1 MYCLEAYYRPV
12 NWVAPLY
19 NYQPSCEIIDRV
31 IYSIDQKIVHPWAKK
46 MRSGLI
52 QQYRQRLKSLLV
64 FPALLLM
71 TLGASA
77 ADLTQLVEQRLGYMK
92 DVAAYK
98 WQHKLAIENKE
109 REAVVLD
116 AALDQ
121 GLRFG
126 LTKDSSRH
134 FFSVQILAAK
144 EIQSYWFQQ
153 WLNHP
158 DSAPENPAN
167 LERDIRPALLLLGE
181 AITAALADGNSKLTV
196 FDVRGLSSATVGHL
210 DTAAKAVTTY
220 PSRLAQVLDSGVLR
234 VGTTGDYAPFSFR
247 PGASDSSA
255 QWSGIDIDLAK
266 NLAQSLGV
274 EIQWIHTSWP
284 TLMTDLHKGRYD
296 IGMSGI
302 SINLTRQQTA
312 FFSNAYRRGGKAAL
326 IRCADS
332 STYRSL
338 ENIDQIGTRVIVN
351 PGGTNQKF
359 TNANIHKA
367 SIEVH
372 EDNRSIFD
380 EIINHNADVMFTDK
394 IEIELQTKRHPA
406 LCSAMGTQTLTY
418 SEKGFLLPQDI
429 VWKVYVDT
437 WLNTRSGDGTLEKLF
452 NKHL

>member
-1 MYCLEAYYRPV
+1 
-12 NWVAPLY
+12 
-19 NYQPSCEIIDRV
+19 
-31 IYSIDQKIVHPWAKK
+31 

-52 QQYRQRLKSLLV
+52 QQYQPLVKLLLV
-64 FPALLLM
+64 FSTVLL
-71 TLGASA
+71 TISASA
-77 ADLTQLVEQRLGYMK
+77 DELTQLVEQRLGYMK

-98 WQHKLAIENKE
+98 WQHKLAIENNE
-109 REAVVLD
+109 REAVVLN
-116 AALDQ
+116 AALNQ

-134 FFSVQILAAK
+134 FFSVQISAAK
-144 EIQSYWFQQ
+144 EIQGYWFAQ
-153 WLNHP
+153 WQNKP
-158 DSAPENPAN
+158 NSVPGNAAS
-167 LERDIRPALLLLGE
+167 LEHEIRPALLSLGE
-181 AITAALADGNSKLTV
+181 AITAALADGKTNLTGLKV
-196 FDVRGLSSATVGHL
+196 EGLSSAMASEL

-220 PSRLAQVLDSGVLR
+220 PNQLAQIVDSGVLR

-247 PGASDSSA
+247 PDSSDSSA

-266 NLAQSLGV
+266 NLAQSLGA

-284 TLMTDLHKGRYD
+284 TLMNDLHSGRYD

-312 FFSNAYRRGGKAAL
+312 FFSNAYRRGGKAPL
-326 IRCADS
+326 IRCADGS
-332 STYRSL
+332 KFHSL
-338 ENIDQIGTRVIVN
+338 KAIDQADTRVIVN

-359 TNANIHKA
+359 TDANIHQA
-367 SIEVH
+367 SIAVH
-372 EDNRSIFD
+372 QDNRSIFN
-380 EIINHNADVMFTDK
+380 EIINRNADVMFTDK
-394 IEIELQTKRHPA
+394 IEIELQTKRHPE
-406 LCSAMGTQTLTY
+406 LCAAMGEQTLTY